1 MPGRVL
7 NFPEFFNKYS
17 SENTEPLSVDAI
29 SNASANFEE
38 GFDDTTY
45 DQPELGPKRPVSG
58 NYEATP
64 SFDETTFSQTNSA
77 ELNAPEEAEEPSEEE
92 VEQIEKS
99 ALLACDFIYDNLLP
113 LLEEFEND
121 NDDPDYIPGIATH
134 GLFVALIQELADL
147 GYTQKDLNKEIKTY
161 MNTSLGEV
169 VH

>member
-1 MPGRVL
+1 MAKEV
-7 NFPEFFNKYS
+7 KMV
-17 SENTEPLSVDAI
+17 NTS
-29 SNASANFEE
+29 
-38 GFDDTTY
+38 
-45 DQPELGPKRPVSG
+45 
-58 NYEATP
+58 
-64 SFDETTFSQTNSA
+64 
-77 ELNAPEEAEEPSEEE
+77 EE

-99 ALLACDFIYDNLLP
+99 ALLACDFIYDTLLP

-147 GYTQKDLNKEIKTY
+147 GYTQRDLNKEIKTY

>member
-1 MPGRVL
+1 MAKEV
-7 NFPEFFNKYS
+7 KMV
-17 SENTEPLSVDAI
+17 NTS
-29 SNASANFEE
+29 
-38 GFDDTTY
+38 
-45 DQPELGPKRPVSG
+45 
-58 NYEATP
+58 
-64 SFDETTFSQTNSA
+64 
-77 ELNAPEEAEEPSEEE
+77 EE

-99 ALLACDFIYDNLLP
+99 ALMACDFIYDTLLP

-121 NDDPDYIPGIATH
+121 NDDPDYIPGVATH